1 MRGIRLGSILGIPI
15 KLNVT
20 FLLILPLL
28 AYLIG
33 SDVETLIDELLN
45 PMFGAGIETAA
56 LTGGY
61 MPFALGAA
69 AAIGLFTC
77 VLLHELGHSVVAMYY
92 GYEIESIT
100 LWLLGGVAQFA
111 EMPEDWKVEL
121 QVAIAGPI
129 VSVALG
135 VLSYGGFTLTAG
147 GGQPIVAFVLGY
159 LMLANIVLA
168 AFNMLPGFPMDG
180 GRVLRALLARTRTH
194 ARATQIAAEV
204 GKGFAV
210 LLALFALFTGLN
222 LYLLALAFFIYMGAA
237 GEAQQTVLKAAFQ
250 GVIVGDVMTG
260 KEDLR
265 TVSPNDSVAALVERM
280 FSERHTGY
288 PVVGRGELLGMVT
301 LDDAQTVDEVEQDAM
316 RVEDVMATEIHTVT
330 PETGAMEALQTM
342 KQNDVGRLPV
352 VDVDGELCGIISQTD
367 LMTAFDIIQQSD
379 TASGETTGR
388 GVTPFSR

>member
-1 MRGIRLGSILGIPI
+1 MRGIRLGSIFGIPI
-15 KLNVT
+15 KLDAT

-33 SDVETLIDELLN
+33 SDVGTMVEEVLN
-45 PMFGAGIETAA
+45 PAFGAGIQTGA

-61 MPFALGAA
+61 TPFALGAA

-77 VLLHELGHSVVAMYY
+77 VLLHELGHSVVTMYH
-92 GYEIESIT
+92 GYEIDSIT

-121 QVAIAGPI
+121 QVAVAGPI

-135 VLSYGGFTLTAG
+135 VLSYAGFSLLAG
-147 GGQPIVAFVLGY
+147 GGQPVLTFILGY

-237 GEAQQTVLKAAFQ
+237 GEAQQTVLKAAFR
-250 GVIVGDVMTG
+250 GVTVGDVMTG
-260 KEDLR
+260 GDDLR
-265 TVSPNDSVAALVERM
+265 TVSPDDSIAHLIERM
-280 FSERHTGY
+280 FRERHTGY
-288 PVVGRGELLGMVT
+288 PVVENGDLVGMVT
-301 LDDAQTVDEVEQDAM
+301 LGDAQSVDEVERDAM
-316 RVEDVMATEIHTVT
+316 RVEDVMATDIYTAT
-330 PETGAMEALQTM
+330 PETEAMDAFQTM
-342 KQNDVGRLPV
+342 QQENVGRLPV
-352 VDVDGELCGIISQTD
+352 VDADGALCGIVSRTD
-367 LMTAFDIIQQSD
+367 LMTAFDIIQQSGA
-379 TASGETTGR
+379 ASGESLGR
-388 GVTPFSR
+388 EMTPFGR

>member
-1 MRGIRLGSILGIPI
+1 MRGIRLGSVFGIPI
-15 KLNVT
+15 KLDAT

-33 SDVETLIDELLN
+33 SDVETLIEELLN
-45 PMFGAGIETAA
+45 PVFGAGIDAAA

-61 MPFALGAA
+61 TPFALGAA
-69 AAIGLFTC
+69 AAVGLFTC
-77 VLLHELGHSVVAMYY
+77 VLLHELGHSVVAMYH
-92 GYEIESIT
+92 GYEIDSIT
-100 LWLLGGVAQFA
+100 LWLLGGVAQFT
-111 EMPEDWKVEL
+111 EMPEDWKIEL
-121 QVAIAGPI
+121 QVAVAGPV

-135 VLSYGGFTLTAG
+135 AISYAGFTVIAG

-159 LMLANIVLA
+159 LMLANVVLA

-250 GVIVGDVMTG
+250 GVTVGDVMTDG
-260 KEDLR
+260 GDLR
-265 TVSPNDSVAALVERM
+265 TVSPDDSIATLVERM
-280 FSERHTGY
+280 FRERHTGY
-288 PVVGRGELLGMVT
+288 PVVENGRLVGMVT
-301 LDDAQTVDEVEQDAM
+301 LGDAQSVDEVERDAM
-316 RVEDVMATEIHTVT
+316 RVDDVMTTEIHTVT
-330 PETGAMEALQTM
+330 PDTEAIEAFQTM
-342 KQNDVGRLPV
+342 QQHNVGRLPV
-352 VDVDGELCGIISQTD
+352 LDADGELCGIVSRTD
-367 LMTAFDIIQQSD
+367 LMTAFDIIQESGA
-379 TASGETTGR
+379 ASGGALGGDVTSFGR
-388 GVTPFSR
+388 

>member
-1 MRGIRLGSILGIPI
+1 MRGIRLGSIFGIPI
-15 KLNVT
+15 KLDAT

-33 SDVETLIDELLN
+33 SDVELMVTQVLN
-45 PMFGAGIETAA
+45 PTFGAGIDAAA

-61 MPFALGAA
+61 TPFALGAV

-92 GYEIESIT
+92 GYEIDSIT

-111 EMPEDWKVEL
+111 EMPEDWKIEL

-135 VLSYGGFTLTAG
+135 GLAYGAFTLVAG
-147 GGQPIVAFVLGY
+147 AGQPIVAFVLGY
-159 LMLANIVLA
+159 LMLANVVLA

-250 GVIVGDVMTG
+250 GVTVGDVMTG
-260 KEDLR
+260 KADLH
-265 TVSPNDSVAALVERM
+265 TVSPDDSVADLIDRM
-280 FSERHTGY
+280 FRERHTGY
-288 PVVGRGELLGMVT
+288 PVVENGELVGMVT
-301 LDDAQTVDEVEQDAM
+301 LGDAQSVDEVERDAM
-316 RVEDVMATEIHTVT
+316 RVDDVMATDIYTAT
-330 PETGAMEALQTM
+330 PETEAMEAFQTM
-342 KQNDVGRLPV
+342 QGNNIGRLPV
-352 VDVDGELCGIISQTD
+352 VDADGELCGIVSRTD
-367 LMTAFDIIQQSD
+367 LMTAFDIIQQSGG
-379 TASGETTGR
+379 APSETMGPS
-388 GVTPFSR
+388 VTPFGR